1 MRLNVPRAVAL
12 CLAWV
17 GLICGVLVVS
27 IQGILP
33 FRLGA
38 VGPDAVFLALVEAE
52 IFFVTVVWPFFMPRM
67 LIPKAGIEA
76 VRTAGPG
83 GEPHLMILQVGVLLV
98 VALPLALVSQNLSE
112 ISAGQFFRG
121 HLQVAALAVFVTV
134 LLDVLGGARTRPWYF
149 LGFFTVSALF
159 PFLEFLASESGGSP
173 KLGFL
178 AAFSPFWGAAQLQAG
193 APLGWAPGVQAAIFG
208 VLAVGLLAAA
218 PFLGAGAVSR
228 SKIQDPRP

>member
-12 CLAWV
+12 YLAWV
-17 GLICGVLVVS
+17 GLTCGVLVAA
-27 IQGILP
+27 IQGVLP

-52 IFFVTVVWPFFMPRM
+52 IFFVTVVWPFFMPR
-67 LIPKAGIEA
+67 LILPKAGVEA

-83 GEPHLMILQVGVLLV
+83 AEPHLMILQVGVLLV

-112 ISAGQFFRG
+112 ISVGQFFQG
-121 HLQVAALAVFVTV
+121 HLQVAALACFVTV
-134 LLDVLGGARTRPWYF
+134 LLAVLGEARVRPWYF

-159 PFLEFLASESGGSP
+159 PFLEFLSAETGGSP
-173 KLGFL
+173 RLGFL
-178 AAFSPFWGAAQLQAG
+178 AAVSPFWGAAQLQSG

-218 PFLGAGAVSR
+218 PFL
-228 SKIQDPRP
+228 RPVDAPASTN